1 MIRSAQVLVAIV
13 LLASAGVAQTPS
25 ASSSSDNR
33 AGAYYN
39 FAMARLYAQLAQAE
53 GSREDVTKAI
63 QYYQQALKLDPSSS
77 LIFEELANLYIET
90 NRLADAET
98 QAQDM
103 LKQDPDNLGAHR
115 MLGRVYTKI
124 AGAQQGRVDESY
136 LRKAVE
142 QYQWITQKAPKDSEG
157 WVMLGKLQSFS
168 NNPAEAEK
176 AFNAAIAANPDD
188 EEALAGLA
196 TLYSE
201 MGDNNKAVEKLK
213 ALVDKNPNE
222 RTLAI
227 LAQQYEQMEDFK
239 DAADALKKAVALSPD
254 DDRLQGELAE
264 VLSQAGQYDAALA
277 IYKQLADGDPH
288 DWHYPFGMARI
299 YMQQRNFPP
308 AAAALAKA
316 KALDPADLNIRGA
329 EVELLAAQHK
339 TDEEIAALK
348 RILSDTERRNYS
360 TQDIQSRVQFL
371 DQLSRAYRDAEQYT
385 QAVDTLQQISVLDPN
400 LAPRVSAEIVEIWRT
415 YAKNLDNAMKEADS
429 ALKKFPKDP
438 AVIEAHANVLADSGR
453 IDPAAAELRTLLG
466 AGPRAFSIQIGLAE
480 IYERGKRWDEM
491 SKALDAA
498 EKALDA
504 DKLAT
509 KEDRA
514 TVDFMRGARLERMKK
529 YDASEAEFRKTI
541 ELDPKNAGAL
551 NYLGYMLADRN
562 ERLDEAYSLV
572 KKALDLD
579 PDNGAYLDSMA
590 WVYYRQG
597 KLAEAEDLLK
607 RALNRMKDPTV
618 HDHLGDVYSKLGKTR
633 EAIAQ
638 WQASLR
644 EFQRGFEVDNDPE
657 EVSKVN
663 KKLDEAQARLAR
675 EVRNQ

>member
-1 MIRSAQVLVAIV
+1 MIRSAQALIAIS
-13 LLASAGVAQTPS
+13 LLASAGMAQTPS
-25 ASSSSDNR
+25 DAGDNR

-39 FAMARLYAQLAQAE
+39 FAMARLYAQLAGAE
-53 GSREDVTKAI
+53 GSREDVNKAI

-90 NRLADAET
+90 NRLADAEA

-142 QYQWITQKAPKDSEG
+142 QYQWITQKAPKDSES

-188 EEALAGLA
+188 EEALAALGN
-196 TLYSE
+196 LYAE
-201 MGDNNKAVEKLK
+201 MGDNNKAIEKLK
-213 ALVDKNPNE
+213 LLVDKNPNE
-222 RTLAI
+222 RTLAL

-239 DAADALKKAVALSPD
+239 DAADALKKAVALAPD

-264 VLSQAGQYDAALA
+264 VLSQAGQYDEALG
-277 IYKQLADGDPH
+277 IYKQLAGQDSR

-299 YMQQRNFPP
+299 YMQQRDYVQ

-316 KALDPADLNIRGA
+316 KGLDPADLTIRGA

-348 RILSDTERRNYS
+348 QILSDTERRSYR
-360 TQDIQSRVQFL
+360 TQDIQSRVNFL
-371 DQLSRAYRDAEQYT
+371 DQLARAYREAEQYS
-385 QAVDTLQQISVLDPN
+385 QAVDTLQQISILDPN
-400 LAPRVSAEIVEIWRT
+400 LAPKVSAEIVETWRT
-415 YAKNLDNAMKEADS
+415 FAKDLNNAMKEADS

-438 AVIEAHANVLADSGR
+438 VVIEAHANILADSGK
-453 IDPAAAELRTLLG
+453 IDQAAAELRTLLG
-466 AGPRAFSIQIGLAE
+466 TGPRAFSIQMALAE
-480 IYERGKRWDEM
+480 MYERGKRWEDM
-491 SKALDAA
+491 AKTLDAA
-498 EKALDA
+498 DKALDA
-504 DKLAT
+504 DKLST

-529 YDASEAEFRKTI
+529 YDASEAEFRKSI
-541 ELDPKNAGAL
+541 ELFPKNAGAL

-579 PDNGAYLDSMA
+579 PDNGAYLDSLA

-607 RALNRMKDPTV
+607 RALSHMKDATV

-644 EFQRGFEVDNDPE
+644 EFQRGFQVDNDPE

-663 KKLDEAQARLAR
+663 KKLDEAQARLAK
-675 EVRNQ
+675 EVRKQ

>member
-1 MIRSAQVLVAIV
+1 MIRSVQALIAIS
-13 LLASAGVAQTPS
+13 LLASAGAAQTPS
-25 ASSSSDNR
+25 GSGDDR

-39 FAMARLYAQLAQAE
+39 FAMARLYAQLAGSE
-53 GSREDVTKAI
+53 GSREDVNKAI

-124 AGAQQGRVDESY
+124 AGAQQGHVDESY

-142 QYQWITQKAPKDSEG
+142 QYQWITQKAPKDSES
-157 WVMLGKLQSFS
+157 WVMLGKLESFS

-176 AFNAAIAANPDD
+176 AFNAAIAANPDN

-201 MGDNNKAVEKLK
+201 MGDNNKALEKLK
-213 ALVDKNPNE
+213 TLVDKNSNE

-239 DAADALKKAVALSPD
+239 DAAETLKKAVALAPD
-254 DDRLQGELAE
+254 DDHLQAELAE
-264 VLSQAGQYDAALA
+264 VLSQAGQYDEALA
-277 IYKQLADGDPH
+277 IYKQLAGQDSR
-288 DWHYPFGMARI
+288 DWRYPFGMAQI
-299 YMQQRNFPP
+299 YMQQRDYPQ
-308 AAAALAKA
+308 AAVALAKA
-316 KALDPADLNIRGA
+316 KALDPADLNIRSA

-339 TDEEIAALK
+339 TEEEIEALK
-348 RILSDTERRNYS
+348 RILSDTERRSYRP
-360 TQDIQSRVQFL
+360 QDIQSRVAFL
-371 DQLSRAYRDAEQYT
+371 DQLA
-385 QAVDTLQQISVLDPN
+385 LQQISTLDPN
-400 LAPRVSAEIVEIWRT
+400 LAPKVSAEIVETWRT
-415 YAKNLDNAMKEADS
+415 FAKDLNNAMKEADS

-438 AVIEAHANVLADSGR
+438 IVIEAHANALADSGK
-453 IDPAAAELRTLLG
+453 IDQSAAEMRTLLA
-466 AGPRAFSIQIGLAE
+466 AGPRVYSIEINLAE
-480 IYERGKRWDEM
+480 IYERGKRWEDM
-491 SKALDAA
+491 AKALDAA
-498 EKALDA
+498 DKALDA
-504 DKLAT
+504 DKLPS

-514 TVDFMRGARLERMKK
+514 TVSFMRGARLERMKK
-529 YDASEAEFRKTI
+529 YDASEAEFRKSI
-541 ELDPKNAGAL
+541 DLYPKNAGAL

-572 KKALDLD
+572 KKALDLE
-579 PDNGAYLDSMA
+579 PDNGAYLDSLA
-590 WVYYRQG
+590 WVYFRQG

-607 RALNRMKDPTV
+607 RALGRMKDPTV

-663 KKLDEAQARLAR
+663 KKLDEAQARLAK
-675 EVRNQ
+675 ETHNQ

>member
-1 MIRSAQVLVAIV
+1 MIRSAQALIAIS
-13 LLASAGVAQTPS
+13 LLASAGAAQTPS
-25 ASSSSDNR
+25 DSGDNR

-39 FAMARLYAQLAQAE
+39 FAMARLYAQLAGAE
-53 GSREDVTKAI
+53 GSREDVNKAI

-90 NRLADAET
+90 NRLADAEA

-124 AGAQQGRVDESY
+124 AGAQQGHVDESY

-142 QYQWITQKAPKDSEG
+142 QYQWITQKSPKDAES

-176 AFNAAIAANPDD
+176 AYNAAIAANPDD

-201 MGDNNKAVEKLK
+201 MGDNNKALEKLK
-213 ALVDKNPNE
+213 TLVDKNSNE

-239 DAADALKKAVALSPD
+239 DAADALKKAVALAPD
-254 DDRLQGELAE
+254 DDHLQAELAE
-264 VLSQAGQYDAALA
+264 VLSQAGQFDEALA
-277 IYKQLADGDPH
+277 IYKQLADQDSR
-288 DWHYPFGMARI
+288 DWRYPFGMAQI
-299 YMQQRNFPP
+299 YMQRRDYPQ

-348 RILSDTERRNYS
+348 RILSDTERRSYRP
-360 TQDIQSRVQFL
+360 QDIQSRVTFL
-371 DQLSRAYRDAEQYT
+371 DQLARAYREAEQYS
-385 QAVDTLQQISVLDPN
+385 QAVDTLQQISTLDPN
-400 LAPRVSAEIVEIWRT
+400 LAPKVSAEIVETWRT
-415 YAKNLDNAMKEADS
+415 FAKDLANAMKEADS

-438 AVIEAHANVLADSGR
+438 IVIEAHANALADSGK
-453 IDPAAAELRTLLG
+453 IDQAAAEMRALLA
-466 AGPRAFSIQIGLAE
+466 AGPRVFSIEINLAE
-480 IYERGKRWDEM
+480 IYERGKRWDDM
-491 SKALDAA
+491 ATALDAA
-498 EKALDA
+498 DKTLDA
-504 DKLAT
+504 DKLPS

-514 TVDFMRGARLERMKK
+514 TVAFMRGARLERMKK
-529 YDASEAEFRKTI
+529 YDASEAEFRKSI
-541 ELDPKNAGAL
+541 DLFPKNAGAL

-572 KKALDLD
+572 KKALDLE
-579 PDNGAYLDSMA
+579 PDNGAYLDSLA
-590 WVYYRQG
+590 WVYFRQG

-607 RALNRMKDPTV
+607 RALSRMKDPTV

-663 KKLDEAQARLAR
+663 KKLGDAQARLAR
-675 EVRNQ
+675 ETHNQ

>member
-1 MIRSAQVLVAIV
+1 MIRSAQALLAIS
-13 LLASAGVAQTPS
+13 LLASAGAAQTPS
-25 ASSSSDNR
+25 DSGDSR

-39 FAMARLYAQLAQAE
+39 FAMARLYAQLAQTE

-77 LIFEELANLYIET
+77 LIFEELANLYVET
-90 NRLADAET
+90 NRLADAEQ

-124 AGAQQGRVDESY
+124 AGAQQGHVDESY

-142 QYQWITQKAPKDSEG
+142 QYLWITQKAPKDSES

-168 NNPAEAEK
+168 NNPTEAEK
-176 AFNAAIAANPDD
+176 AYNAAIAANPDD

-201 MGDNNKAVEKLK
+201 MGDNNKALEKLK
-213 ALVDKNPNE
+213 TLVDKNPNE
-222 RTLAI
+222 HTLAI

-239 DAADALKKAVALSPD
+239 DAAEALKKAVALAPD
-254 DDRLQGELAE
+254 DDHLQAELAE
-264 VLSQAGQYDAALA
+264 VLSQTGRYDEALT
-277 IYKQLADGDPH
+277 IYKRLADQDSR
-288 DWHYPFGMARI
+288 DWRYPFGMAQI
-299 YMQQRNFPP
+299 YMQQHDYGQ

-348 RILSDTERRNYS
+348 RILSDTERRNYRP
-360 TQDIQSRVQFL
+360 QDIQSRVAFL
-371 DQLSRAYRDAEQYT
+371 DQLARAYREVEQYQ
-385 QAVDTLQQISVLDPN
+385 QAVDTLEQISVLDPN
-400 LAPRVSAEIVEIWRT
+400 LAPKVSAEIVETWRT
-415 YAKNLDNAMKEADS
+415 FAKDLPSAMKEADS

-438 AVIEAHANVLADSGR
+438 IVIEAHANALADSGK
-453 IDPAAAELRTLLG
+453 IDQAAAEMHALVG
-466 AGPRAFSIQIGLAE
+466 SGPRAFSIQINLAE
-480 IYERGKRWDEM
+480 IYERGKRWDDM

-498 EKALDA
+498 DKALDG
-504 DKLAT
+504 DKLASQD
-509 KEDRA
+509 DRA
-514 TVDFMRGARLERMKK
+514 TIAFMRGARLERMKK
-529 YDASEAEFRKTI
+529 YDASEAEFRKSI
-541 ELDPKNAGAL
+541 DLSPKNAGAL

-572 KKALDLD
+572 KKALDLE
-579 PDNGAYLDSMA
+579 PDNGAYLDSLA
-590 WVYYRQG
+590 WVYFRQG

-607 RALNRMKDPTV
+607 RALSRMKDPTV

-663 KKLDEAQARLAR
+663 KKLDDAQARLAK
-675 EVRNQ
+675 ETHNQ